1 MTTIDIIK
9 MIDIIKTMMV
19 DGVSVTSLIV
29 VIVTYALAIDGNI
42 SVHVLMSKLYI
53 ATIMAAGAS
62 VTNAAVDKGI
72 I

>member
-1 MTTIDIIK
+1 
-9 MIDIIKTMMV
+9 MMV

-29 VIVTYALAIDGNI
+29 VIVTHAMAVDGNI
-42 SVHVLMSKLYI
+42 FVHVLMSKSYI
-53 ATIMAAGAS
+53 ATIMAAGAP